1 MCADSTAAGKLS
13 AIVRKS
19 SHVMSL
25 GHEQS
30 YDELTCALNGPGFD
44 GLV

>member
-19 SHVMSL
+19 SDVMSL

-30 YDELTCALNGPGFD
+30 YDELTLRPQWP
-44 GLV
+44 LI